1 MSVATDRR
9 LDVVALVVAG
19 VVDLLAGFVA
29 GVVLEPGSLTA
40 GGDLAGRMSWVADN
54 TTRWQA
60 GWTFW
65 FVVTTTF
72 AWAFYALARN
82 LGGPPQWRALAIGA
96 ALLAAAVDIVGIVLN
111 LAVLPDLA
119 GGSADT
125 YAAVETLAQALT
137 DITAYGLYTVA
148 GLLLLP
154 ALWATRTYPRL
165 LAWLA
170 LVLWVSS
177 AAATLLLAL
186 DAPAKAGVFAVAL
199 LLYPVWVW
207 GSAWWLVREG

>member
-1 MSVATDRR
+1 VRAERRFDVA
-9 LDVVALVVAG
+9 ALVVAG
-19 VVDLLAGFVA
+19 VVDLLAGLVA

-40 GGDLAGRMSWVADN
+40 GGDLDGRMAWVADH
-54 TTRWQA
+54 TARWQA
-60 GWTFW
+60 GWAFW

-82 LGGPPQWRALAIGA
+82 LGGPVQWRHLAVGA

-119 GGSADT
+119 DGGAST
-125 YAAVETLAQALT
+125 YSAVETLSQALS

-154 ALWATRTYPRL
+154 SLFATPTYPR
-165 LAWLA
+165 ALA
-170 LVLWVSS
+170 LLGAVLWGVS
-177 AAATLLLAL
+177 AAATALLAF
-186 DAPAKAGVFAVAL
+186 DATGKAEVFAVAL

-207 GSAWWLVREG
+207 GSALWLAREPA